1 MTNNLKFFDFE
12 VFPEWWCCVVSDE
25 EETYPGGLYNN
36 QFDAETEQRIKDKMR
51 IYTSDDNTSMFE
63 LKKDMSKGVLSGY
76 NIKRYD
82 LIIAKCIFAGMTPRK
97 VYIASQ
103 ILVNAIV
110 PTTPEEIRIAQYIKF
125 GWNEAE
131 AWQDLMDDSDKGL
144 KDKECSLGMDIRETT
159 VPFGKTDLT
168 GSEKEDIIYYC
179 KHDVYALHVF
189 YWTMSKAY
197 IDTKVQLCDTFG
209 LTRKT
214 AYTNTNA
221 NLASRVLEA
230 ERVHGT
236 TIVDPTLVIRNQA
249 LHEYFTKWL
258 PPEIYHHLLTS
269 QESKEF
275 KLYDNIVSVAD
286 GGLHSVYDVPQ
297 IGKITPGLYVESTDE
312 WTMYNVDISSC
323 HPSVMI
329 FCNAMSRAIKKPE
342 RLIYIYERRLK
353 LKMTPK
359 SEWTKEDKQFVPAA
373 KLVLNTTYGAMGNKY
388 LKLYDDYM
396 RSRVCRVSQMILIS
410 LSNKLYE
417 MVPDLKVIQ
426 TNTDGVLVYA
436 KREYYN
442 MIQDIVNEFT
452 EISKFAFET
461 EEDSKLWQL
470 NVNNYVAIHPDGE
483 VKNKGGS
490 FVIDVFQKGTNKLR
504 PLGNYC
510 IPKAQMDFYVKG
522 ANPVQHLLDNT
533 NVEDFCLTC
542 TKGPTFRNMVQQ
554 NEGGEVEL
562 GKVARVIAVTDEMFG
577 PIKKV
582 KYRGETRSENTIPL
596 CPPHPLVVNDDLKHY
611 SIKNGRLYN
620 SYTGE
625 DWEIDYN
632 YYAGELDNALD
643 IPWYEMKNDSF
654 KITTAFN
661 L

>member
-1 MTNNLKFFDFE
+1 MRC
-12 VFPEWWCCVVSDE
+12 FPSWWCCVVSDE

-36 QFDAETEQRIKDKMR
+36 QFDTETEQKIKDKMR
-51 IYTSDDNTSMFE
+51 IYTSDDSDVRNK
-63 LKKDMSKGVLSGY
+63 LKADMIKGVLAGY

-82 LIIAKCIFAGMTPRK
+82 LIIAKCIFAGFSPKR

-103 ILVNAIV
+103 ILIN
-110 PTTPEEIRIAQYIKF
+110 PTLATKDYEYARVAQYIKF

-159 VPFGKTDLT
+159 VPFGKENLSNSD
-168 GSEKEDIIYYC
+168 KENIIYYC

-189 YWTMSKAY
+189 YHTMSKAY

-209 LTRKT
+209 LTRKI

-236 TIVDPTLVIRNQA
+236 TIVDPTLVIENKA
-249 LHEYFTKWL
+249 LHDYFTQWL
-258 PPEIYHHLLTS
+258 PADIYHHLLTS

-275 KLYDNIVSVAD
+275 KLCNNIFSVGD
-286 GGLHSVYDVPQ
+286 GGIHSVYDVPK
-297 IGKITPGLYVESTDE
+297 IGKVTPGLYVESTDE

-329 FCNAMSRAIKKPE
+329 FCEAMSRAITKPE

-359 SEWTKEDKQFVPAA
+359 SQWTKEDKQFVPAA

-410 LSNKLYE
+410 LSNKLYSC
-417 MVPDLKVIQ
+417 VPDLKVIQ

-442 MIQDIVNEFT
+442 IIQDIVNEFT

-470 NVNNYVAIHPDGE
+470 NVNNYVAVHPDGE

-522 ANPVQHLLDNT
+522 INPVQHLLDNT

-554 NEGGEVEL
+554 NEGGEIEL
-562 GKVARVIAVTDEMFG
+562 GKVARVIAVTDEYLG

-582 KYRGETRSENTIPL
+582 KYKDNVKSENTIPL
-596 CPPHPLVVNDDLKHY
+596 CPEHPLVVNDDLKHY

-620 SYTGE
+620 NYTGE

-632 YYAGELDNALD
+632 YYAGELDSALNV
-643 IPWYEMKNDSF
+643 PWYEMKNDSF